1 MNFIHVVRKYMPGH
15 ILAYT
20 ASLLL
25 GILAQ
30 AVVLLQPQLSGALID
45 GVQQHKA
52 IVLIAVQLGILFI
65 LGAVLRAIGTKR
77 VVYVG
82 GLALWL

>member
-25 GILAQ
+25 GI
-30 AVVLLQPQLSGALID
+30 
-45 GVQQHKA
+45 
-52 IVLIAVQLGILFI
+52 
-65 LGAVLRAIGTKR
+65 RAIGTKR